1 MGGVVKIPLKLPLA
15 GQRRGML
22 SLLYSP
28 PSALRSPFF
37 LGELFPKTPKKA
49 KDGGSALL
57 MKALNLAVVLVLALP
72 FKPGPGIHHVKK
84 TK

>member
-1 MGGVVKIPLKLPLA
+1 
-15 GQRRGML
+15 
-22 SLLYSP
+22 
-28 PSALRSPFF
+28 
-37 LGELFPKTPKKA
+37 
-49 KDGGSALL
+49 

>member
-1 MGGVVKIPLKLPLA
+1 MGSGKIST
-15 GQRRGML
+15 GQFPDK
-22 SLLYSP
+22 SQSQK
-28 PSALRSPFF
+28 S
-37 LGELFPKTPKKA
+37 GELPPKTPKKA

-72 FKPGPGIHHVKK
+72 FKPGPGIHQVKK